1 MRSLAQRVHTT
12 RTRGQPGA
20 HAARKCH
27 YRDSGDR
34 AVSRPLP
41 QLPGVRERQWR
52 AQLAPPRSGP
62 ARTLLRDAMARGLH
76 FADPHLALEA
86 ARYQATLG
94 DDATVTSIVTESL
107 TRATTDPGYLE
118 LEIWHLGPYRRELAA
133 RTAAGNRAG
142 RRPTKGLRKAASIE
156 LRPAGAAHNYR
167 YQLHDDQHR

>member
-1 MRSLAQRVHTT
+1 
-12 RTRGQPGA
+12 
-20 HAARKCH
+20 
-27 YRDSGDR
+27 
-34 AVSRPLP
+34 
-41 QLPGVRERQWR
+41 
-52 AQLAPPRSGP
+52 
-62 ARTLLRDAMARGLH
+62 MARGLH

-133 RTAAGNRAG
+133 RTAAANRAG